1 MKGFKWR
8 WTLIAVSL
16 VVLVSLLS
24 GCVAVAQQM
33 PEQPVSSSGSHNYSV
48 ATTSPPGSSLPVINA
63 FSASPET
70 IRLGLSITLNWDVSN
85 ATAVTIHPIPGS
97 VSSSGT
103 EQLSPSSTTT
113 YTLTATNEAGC
124 STGTTTVTVTSD
136 DGTFI
141 GCDPATGRNEEIDLT
156 WEQLCL
162 SSQYQVQIAK
172 DVAFTLIVFDSGA
185 FAPSSSLSPAL
196 PYPAGGVAPPG
207 AVGSAIAAPAGL
219 EAGHTY
225 YWRARVRQAATGQTI
240 RSPWSMPQSLIIKPG
255 LPTSA
260 SSCGSELLSPS
271 NGCVDCPVG
280 PVSFSWAPFK
290 DTRKYRFILA
300 RDAALTNVIAQ
311 AEIATT
317 AYEYSG
323 KLDYS
328 TSYFWRVMAIEPV
341 PSDWSA
347 TFSFQTEAAPTPA
360 EQAPPSAPSPQPA
373 EATPLWAWVI
383 IGIGAIM
390 VIAVLVLAFKA
401 HRR

>member
-1 MKGFKWR
+1 MKRFKWR

-16 VVLVSLLS
+16 VVLVSPLS
-24 GCVAVAQQM
+24 GCAAVAQQV
-33 PEQPVSSSGSHNYSV
+33 PEQPVSSSGSRNYST
-48 ATTSPPGSSLPVINA
+48 ATTSPPSSSLPVINA

-70 IRLGLSITLNWDVSN
+70 IKLGLSITLNWDVSD
-85 ATAVTIHPIPGS
+85 ATAVTIHPVPGS
-97 VSSSGT
+97 VGSSGT

-113 YTLTATNEAGC
+113 YILTATNNAGS

-136 DGTFI
+136 DETLI
-141 GCDPATGRNEEIDLT
+141 GCDPVTGRNQEVDLT

-172 DVAFTLIVFDSGA
+172 DAAFTLIVFDSGT
-185 FAPSSSLSPAL
+185 FAPYSSLSPAL

-225 YWRARVRQAATGQTI
+225 YWRARVRLAATGQTI
-240 RSPWSMPQSLIIKPG
+240 RSPWSMPQSFTIKSG
-255 LPTSA
+255 LPASA
-260 SSCGSELLSPS
+260 PSYGSELLSPS
-271 NGCVDCPVG
+271 NGSVSCPVR
-280 PVSFSWAPFK
+280 PVSFSWTPFK
-290 DTRKYRFILA
+290 DTIKYRFILA
-300 RDAALTNVIAQ
+300 RDAALTDVIAQ
-311 AEIATT
+311 AEVATT

-323 KLDYS
+323 KLGYS
-328 TSYFWRVMAIEPV
+328 TNYFWRVMAIEPV

-347 TFSFQTEAAPTPA
+347 TCSFQTEAAPAPA

-383 IGIGAIM
+383 ISIGAIM
-390 VIAVLVLAFKA
+390 VIAVLVLVFKT
-401 HRR
+401 RRR